1 MVNFL
6 GFSGGKGTSPCR
18 FIPTIPPKWPISSLG
33 ESLII
38 CKIGSCSM
46 FLCHFFRGS
55 GLFGVPIINFVWQ
68 RNTGDTQTIISIHMH
83 TTSMCN
89 QFLCEALMKRRKY
102 ISCFSYFLCTKVFNG
117 HIYKFCYIFQYTFS
131 VSDKNKVI
139 VLLLKNCPWNNSKTK
154 SKSQRNSQEKV
165 ADSVSLGAP
174 TKPRLTPTYTSA
186 NFNLVVNSF
195 LPWDTFTY
203 FFFLYKEGD
212 SKLPVQISVLD
223 VQISLN

>member
-1 MVNFL
+1 
-6 GFSGGKGTSPCR
+6 
-18 FIPTIPPKWPISSLG
+18 
-33 ESLII
+33 
-38 CKIGSCSM
+38 M

-186 NFNLVVNSF
+186 NFNLVVTSLPPSF
-195 LPWDTFTY
+195 FWIPSQILFS
-203 FFFLYKEGD
+203 FRD
-212 SKLPVQISVLD
+212 SKLPIQIYD
-223 VQISLN
+223 